1 MLTTLTSTIGGAGG
15 PGGDGSIDR
24 VIRTFRQ
31 ALNFR
36 GNFDDCVT
44 CGGSIHHNVFH
55 RGLAEHGWVLGFL
68 TWHQCFPCAYRRPD
82 ATHYSIWMHL
92 SNYRMIDLIF
102 ISKRASRDCC
112 VQLVRN
118 PQCSHVFA
126 DIKDSFYTNILA
138 PTLALHSDYTK
149 ALWRKDIVETL
160 KKALPKELAELVA
173 EFRV

>member
-1 MLTTLTSTIGGAGG
+1 MLTALQPSVGDIGSD
-15 PGGDGSIDR
+15 GDIDR

-102 ISKRASRDCC
+102 ISKKPSRDCC
-112 VQLVRN
+112 VQLIRN
-118 PQCSHVFA
+118 SRCSHVFA
-126 DIKDSFYTNILA
+126 DIKDSFYTNVLNG
-138 PTLALHSDYTK
+138 TLALHSDYTRE
-149 ALWRKDIVETL
+149 LWRRDIADTL
-160 KKALPKELAELVA
+160 KKVLPIEIAELVA

>member
-1 MLTTLTSTIGGAGG
+1 MLATLASTTGGTGGIGGDAS
-15 PGGDGSIDR
+15 DGSIDR
-24 VIRTFRQ
+24 VIRTFR
-31 ALNFR
+31 
-36 GNFDDCVT
+36 GNFDDCIT

-102 ISKRASRDCC
+102 ISKRPSRDCC

-118 PQCSHVFA
+118 PHCSHVFA
-126 DIKDSFYTNILA
+126 DIKDSFYTNVLKN
-138 PTLALHSDYTK
+138 TLTLHRDYTNT
-149 ALWRKDIVETL
+149 LWRRDIVGAL
-160 KKALPKELAELVA
+160 KKVLPRELAELVA